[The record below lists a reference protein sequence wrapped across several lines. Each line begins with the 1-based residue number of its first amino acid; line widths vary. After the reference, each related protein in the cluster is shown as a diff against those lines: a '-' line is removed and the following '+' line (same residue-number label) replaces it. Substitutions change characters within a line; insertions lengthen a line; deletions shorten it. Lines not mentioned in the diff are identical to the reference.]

1 MKIIKLA
8 ILFVFIGTI
17 ISFSSTPTAIEEPN
31 KTNEAIEKTEVNEPN
46 VSENPDEKP
55 EIPEKFEM
63 KEVYPVKE
71 YSQKSPTDTL
81 KTFAKATINND
92 ADGVKST
99 LSEGSLKMIRE
110 SAEVQGVS
118 VDAILLAKNENTLTE
133 VPEMKNEKITGDTAI
148 VEVKN
153 RVTGGF
159 DKMPLIKENGEW
171 KLALDKFMEETMQKL
186 TEDMNEAPSQ

>member
-8 ILFVFIGTI
+8 ILFIFIGTI
-17 ISFSSTPTAIEEPN
+17 ISCSSAPTAVEDTNTANETVNKSEIDEP
-31 KTNEAIEKTEVNEPN
+31 E

-71 YSQKSPTDTL
+71 YSRNTPTDTM

-92 ADGVKST
+92 AEGVKKT
-99 LSEGSLKMIRE
+99 LSAGSLKMIRE

-118 VDAILLAKNENTLTE
+118 VDAILLAKNENSLTE
-133 VPEMKNEKITGDTAI
+133 VPEMKNEKITGSTAI

-159 DKMPLIKENGEW
+159 DKMPLVKENGEW
-171 KLALDKFMEETMQKL
+171 KLALDKFMEETMKRL
-186 TEDMNEAPSQ
+186 TEEMNEAQ